1 MDGET
6 GAIVQG
12 IKEQISGITRR
23 LDRLEGLTNS
33 VHEIALSVREL
44 ATKQGDMEEKV
55 DAMTNS
61 VNELKAKPGDKWD
74 KAMLAIMTAA
84 ISALVTLIIESFV
97 S

>member
-84 ISALVTLIIESFV
+84 ISALVTLIIKSFV

>member
-84 ISALVTLIIESFV
+84 ISAMVTLIIKSFV